1 MNTDCLQDYY
11 PLSRQL
17 TLAKNGMVATSSYLA
32 AKAGYDILRK
42 GGNAIDAAVAT
53 AAALTVV
60 EPTSNGIGSDAF
72 AIGWFN
78 GKLFGVNGSG
88 YSPRNISIDKL
99 KQRGYDK
106 MPQHGFLSV
115 TVPGAVKTWASLIN
129 RYGRL
134 TLEEVLEPAIN
145 FAKEGYIVSPV
156 TGYSWQRYY
165 DSMKDVFADKPEYRY
180 WFEVFTKNGQPY
192 KAGDLF
198 KSDKMADGL
207 IEIAKTNGESL
218 YSGKIAQQFI
228 RQSGECNGYF
238 TLEDLNEYDVE
249 YVDPLSMNYRGYDIL
264 ELPPNGHGIV
274 TLMALNTLK
283 NFSFDKRD
291 SLDTVH
297 HQFEAMKM
305 AFADGFEFI
314 SDPRY
319 CKDFKEYLSDAY
331 GKKQADRINDVPSNI
346 IPENVADS
354 GTVYLCTADEDGNMV
369 SFIQSNYRSFGSG
382 IVLDKYGIALQNRG
396 SDFSLNENH
405 VNCLKGHKK
414 TYHTIIPGFLM
425 KDNKP
430 VGPFGVMGGYMQP
443 QGHLQVIMNML
454 DFNLNP
460 QQALN
465 APRWQWTKDNKF
477 IVEPLFDKKLVD
489 QLRGIGHDV
498 SIALNHNSFGRGQI
512 ILRDER
518 GFYIGGCES
527 RCDSG
532 LYGY

>member
-1 MNTDCLQDYY
+1 MFV
-11 PLSRQL
+11 R
-17 TLAKNGMVATSSYLA
+17 
-32 AKAGYDILRK
+32 
-42 GGNAIDAAVAT
+42 
-53 AAALTVV
+53 
-60 EPTSNGIGSDAF
+60 GS
-72 AIGWFN
+72 
-78 GKLFGVNGSG
+78 V
-88 YSPRNISIDKL
+88 
-99 KQRGYDK
+99 
-106 MPQHGFLSV
+106 
-115 TVPGAVKTWASLIN
+115 
-129 RYGRL
+129 
-134 TLEEVLEPAIN
+134 
-145 FAKEGYIVSPV
+145 
-156 TGYSWQRYY
+156 
-165 DSMKDVFADKPEYRY
+165 
-180 WFEVFTKNGQPY
+180 
-192 KAGDLF
+192 
-198 KSDKMADGL
+198 
-207 IEIAKTNGESL
+207 
-218 YSGKIAQQFI
+218 
-228 RQSGECNGYF
+228 
-238 TLEDLNEYDVE
+238 
-249 YVDPLSMNYRGYDIL
+249 
-264 ELPPNGHGIV
+264 
-274 TLMALNTLK
+274 
-283 NFSFDKRD
+283 
-291 SLDTVH
+291 
-297 HQFEAMKM
+297 
-305 AFADGFEFI
+305 
-314 SDPRY
+314 
-319 CKDFKEYLSDAY
+319 DAY
-331 GKKQADRINDVPSNI
+331 GKKQADRIKDVPSNI
-346 IPENVADS
+346 IPENVANS
-354 GTVYLCTADEDGNMV
+354 GTVYLCTVDEDGNMV

-396 SDFSLNENH
+396 SDFSLDENH